1 MIELAFPPRSII
13 TRTSHCGQC
22 GQRPKDCRCAEIQ
35 EEKKRVELKALLAED
50 YRRTHVESGNPW

>member
-1 MIELAFPPRSII
+1 ML

-35 EEKKRVELKALLAED
+35 EEKKRVELKALLAEE
-50 YRRTHVESGNPW
+50 YGETHVESGNPW